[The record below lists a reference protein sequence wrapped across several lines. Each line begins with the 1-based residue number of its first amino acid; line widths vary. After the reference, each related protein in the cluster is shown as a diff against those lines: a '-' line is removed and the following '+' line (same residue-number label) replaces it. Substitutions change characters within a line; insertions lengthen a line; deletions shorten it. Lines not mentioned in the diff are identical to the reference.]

1 MFFQWAYFLWLSG
14 CSLTHTLLLSLNRFL
29 LRGVLYLAFPIM
41 LLHLLA
47 AGMHLS
53 GRARSHKE
61 LSWIA
66 VLNGIGYTFLA
77 IMMFQLLNGF
87 FDNSFA
93 VSHPSKLIDTDY
105 YQSSKGPD
113 SYYIIVES
121 WRDSDTEKLSVSRS
135 FYNLSVKKIN
145 KTVNI
150 LTKSGTFNVEWL
162 YGYHFDSEVS
172 RLKNE
177 QK

>member
-1 MFFQWAYFLWLSG
+1 MDVRWG
-14 CSLTHTLLLSLNRFL
+14 LLSA
-29 LRGVLYLAFPIM
+29 Y
-41 LLHLLA
+41 HLLA

-77 IMMFQLLNGF
+77 IMILQLSNGF
-87 FDNSFA
+87 FDNSPV

-105 YQSSKGPD
+105 SRSSKGPD
-113 SYYIIVES
+113 SYYVIVES
-121 WRDSDTEKLSVSRS
+121 WRHSDTEKLPVSQS
-135 FYNLSVKKIN
+135 FYNLSTKRIN

-150 LTKSGTFNVEWL
+150 LTKTGVFNVEWL
-162 YGYHFDSEVS
+162 YGYRFDSDE
-172 RLKNE
+172 
-177 QK
+177 

>member
-1 MFFQWAYFLWLSG
+1 
-14 CSLTHTLLLSLNRFL
+14 
-29 LRGVLYLAFPIM
+29 M
-41 LLHLLA
+41 L
-47 AGMHLS
+47 
-53 GRARSHKE
+53 
-61 LSWIA
+61 
-66 VLNGIGYTFLA
+66 
-77 IMMFQLLNGF
+77 FQLLNGF
-87 FDNSFA
+87 FDNSSV

-121 WRDSDTEKLSVSRS
+121 WRNSDTEKLSVSRS
-135 FYNLSVKKIN
+135 FYNLSVKEIN

-150 LTKSGTFNVEWL
+150 LAKSGTFNVEWL
-162 YGYHFDSEVS
+162 YGYYFDSEVS